1 MRVENPLIPLL
12 GGRFLLYRDT
22 PWCVLFVILLF
33 FIFVSPVFGADKH
46 DTIILKDKKPDIT
59 INFLGDII
67 LGRTVAM
74 REASKGVN
82 YPFLKTASV
91 TANATLTVADL
102 ETPLSDRY
110 PPVYKNTMNFI
121 APTKSVKGLA
131 YAGIDLVA
139 LANNHSTN
147 YGEEA
152 FKDTLKT
159 LSANNIAYV
168 GGENNIDEA
177 RTLRIIEINGV
188 SFGFLNYN
196 SIRGSIN
203 ATDDN
208 AGVAFVRLQPSY
220 TEDNED
226 DIDGILQDIYY
237 ARSKCD
243 VLVII
248 MHWGIEY
255 QGVSPTQIRLAHAF
269 IDNGVDIV
277 IGTHPHVV
285 QPVEIYKNKIIV
297 YSLGNFVFDQMQSD
311 DTREGYMLQV
321 YLSGKDLTGFK
332 IFPYKIYDYAQP
344 RWEDNDALLQK
355 VMPK

>member
-1 MRVENPLIPLL
+1 MDNRLIILCR
-12 GGRFLLYRDT
+12 GT
-22 PWCVLFVILLF
+22 PWCALFVILLSL
-33 FIFVSPVFGADKH
+33 FILIFPAFAIDTH
-46 DTIILKDKKPDIT
+46 DTVILKNKKPDIT

-74 REASKGVN
+74 REESKGVN

-91 TANATLTVADL
+91 TANASLTVANL
-102 ETPLSDRY
+102 ETPLSDKY
-110 PPVYKNTMNFI
+110 PPVYKNTMEFI
-121 APTKSVKGLA
+121 APSKSVKGLT

-147 YGEEA
+147 YGEGA

-159 LSANNIAYV
+159 LS
-168 GGENNIDEA
+168 EA
-177 RTLRIIEINGV
+177 RALRIIEINGV

-203 ATDDN
+203 AADN
-208 AGVAFVRLQPSY
+208 SAGVAFVRLKPSY
-220 TEDNED
+220 TKDNED
-226 DIDGILQDIYY
+226 DIDRMLQDIYY

-248 MHWGIEY
+248 MHWGVEY
-255 QGVSPTQIRLAHAF
+255 QNVTPTQVRLAHAF

-277 IGTHPHVV
+277 IGTHPHIA
-285 QPVEIYKNKIIV
+285 QPVELYKGKLIA
-297 YSLGNFVFDQMQSD
+297 YSLGNFVFDQMWAD

-321 YLSGKDLTGFK
+321 YLSGKELTGFK
-332 IFPYKIYDYAQP
+332 VMPYKIYDYAQP
-344 RWEDNDALLQK
+344 RWEDNPALLQK

>member
-1 MRVENPLIPLL
+1 MRVENPLTLL
-12 GGRFLLYRDT
+12 LQGRILSYRDT

-33 FIFVSPVFGADKH
+33 FILVPPAFGADKH
-46 DTIILKDKKPDIT
+46 DTVILKDKKPNIT

-91 TANATLTVADL
+91 TANALLTVANL
-102 ETPLSDRY
+102 ETPLSDKY
-110 PPVYKNTMNFI
+110 PPVYKNTMDFI
-121 APTKSVKGLA
+121 APTKSVKGLV

-147 YGEEA
+147 YGDGA

-159 LSANNIAYV
+159 LSDNNIAYV
-168 GGENNIDEA
+168 GGGNNIDEA
-177 RTLRIIEINGV
+177 RALRIIEINGV

-220 TEDNED
+220 TADNEG
-226 DIDGILQDIYY
+226 DIDRMLQDIYY

-248 MHWGIEY
+248 MHWGVEY
-255 QGVSPTQIRLAHAF
+255 KDVTPTQMRLAHAF

-277 IGTHPHVV
+277 IGTHPHIA
-285 QPVEIYKNKIIV
+285 QPVELYKGKVIA
-297 YSLGNFVFDQMQSD
+297 YSLGNFVFDQMWAD

-321 YLSGKDLTGFK
+321 YLSGKELTGFK
-332 IFPYKIYDYAQP
+332 IMPYKIYDYAQP
-344 RWEDNDALLQK
+344 RWEDDPALLQK

>member
-1 MRVENPLIPLL
+1 MSSFRFCKGILIYTLT
-12 GGRFLLYRDT
+12 F
-22 PWCVLFVILLF
+22 ILLL
-33 FIFVSPVFGADKH
+33 PAYAKDTH
-46 DTIILKDKKPDIT
+46 DTIILKNKKPDIT

-74 REASKGVN
+74 REASRGVT

-91 TANATLTVADL
+91 TANASLTIADL
-102 ETPLSDRY
+102 ETPLSDKY
-110 PPVYKNTMNFI
+110 PPVYKNTMDFI
-121 APTKSVKGLA
+121 APTKSVKGLT

-147 YGEEA
+147 YGEGA

-168 GGENNIDEA
+168 GGGNNIDEA
-177 RTLRIIEINGV
+177 RALRILEINGV

-196 SIRGSIN
+196 SINGSIN
-203 ATDDN
+203 ARDDQ
-208 AGVAFVRLQPSY
+208 AGVAFVRLKPSY
-220 TEDNED
+220 TEDSED
-226 DIDGILQDIYY
+226 DIDRILQDIYY

-248 MHWGIEY
+248 MHWGVEY
-255 QGVSPTQIRLAHAF
+255 QGATPTQVRLAHAF

-277 IGTHPHVV
+277 IGTHPHVA
-285 QPVEIYKNKIIV
+285 QPVELYKGKLIA
-297 YSLGNFVFDQMQSD
+297 YSLGNFVFDQMQSA
-311 DTREGYMLQV
+311 DTREGYILQV
-321 YLSGKDLTGFK
+321 YLSGKELTGFK
-332 IFPYKIYDYAQP
+332 IMPYKIYDYAQP
-344 RWEDNDALLQK
+344 RWEDDPALLQK

>member
-1 MRVENPLIPLL
+1 MSSFRFYRGILIYALIIIIILPA
-12 GGRFLLYRDT
+12 YAKDT
-22 PWCVLFVILLF
+22 HDTVIL
-33 FIFVSPVFGADKH
+33 KN
-46 DTIILKDKKPDIT
+46 KKPDIT

-91 TANATLTVADL
+91 TANASLTVANL
-102 ETPLSDRY
+102 ETPLSGKY
-110 PPVYKNTMNFI
+110 PPVYKNTMDFI
-121 APTKSVKGLA
+121 APTKSVKGLV

-147 YGEEA
+147 YGDGA

-168 GGENNIDEA
+168 GGGNNIDEA
-177 RTLRIIEINGV
+177 RALRIIEINGV

-203 ATDDN
+203 AADN
-208 AGVAFVRLQPSY
+208 SAGVAFVRLKPSY
-220 TEDNED
+220 TEDNEE
-226 DIDGILQDIYY
+226 DIDRMLQDIYY

-255 QGVSPTQIRLAHAF
+255 QDVTPTQVRL
-269 IDNGVDIV
+269 
-277 IGTHPHVV
+277 
-285 QPVEIYKNKIIV
+285 
-297 YSLGNFVFDQMQSD
+297 
-311 DTREGYMLQV
+311 
-321 YLSGKDLTGFK
+321 
-332 IFPYKIYDYAQP
+332 
-344 RWEDNDALLQK
+344 
-355 VMPK
+355 